1 MTPNEHDMIHREL
14 FGGPPKVRATFS
26 LSPELDPKATEATGY
41 ATQVAEITPGMTEI
55 PTGGFRI
62 YRDVV
67 VIEERAEGERDY
79 ISVKATEAHKRQYPN
94 EWKRFS
100 DSQTK
105 VWHDVRLSPG
115 CTPAVVSTLEEMGI
129 RTLEGL
135 AAFDKP
141 LPDFIEKHRAFARRF
156 LSFLKPRFKIV
167 DGQPVEVAA

>member
-1 MTPNEHDMIHREL
+1 MIHREL

-26 LSPELDPKATEATGY
+26 LSPELDPVATEATGF
-41 ATQVAEITPGMTEI
+41 ATQVAEITPSMTGV
-55 PTGGFRI
+55 PTGGFRV

-67 VIEERAEGERDY
+67 VIEERAEGEKDY
-79 ISVKATEAHKRQYPN
+79 VSVRATDAHRRQYPA
-94 EWKRFS
+94 EWQRFN

-115 CTPAVVSTLEEMGI
+115 CTPAVVATLEELGI

-135 AAFDKP
+135 VAFDKP
-141 LPDFIEKHRAFARRF
+141 LPEFIEKHRAFAKRF